1 MQVKE
6 QHMHM
11 RKPTLSALIAAG
23 IVAVAGAAQAGTF
36 DSPTQAGEA
45 STMTHG
51 VPNAATTNSPYPD
64 GYNATMVMGAGPVLV
79 DPGVTTYSYSYPQVI
94 TYTTPSYGY
103 WTPAPVVSPSWNGYM
118 NSASET
124 SNTPQRAGEASTMS
138 GGAPNMSTQN

>member
-1 MQVKE
+1 
-6 QHMHM
+6 M
-11 RKPTLSALIAAG
+11 RKTTLSTLLAAAIVAMAG
-23 IVAVAGAAQAGTF
+23 IAQAGTF

-64 GYNATMVMGAGPVLV
+64 GYNPTLVMGAGPVLV
-79 DPGVTTYSYSYPQVI
+79 DPGVTTYSYVYSYPPTI
-94 TYTTPSYGY
+94 TYYPSSSYY
-103 WTPAPVVSPSWNGYM
+103 VVPAPVYGSSSWNGYL

-138 GGAPNMSTQN
+138 GGVPNMATNN